1 MKKLKL
7 LSLIL
12 VIMAGVMCFSACEFG
27 FNGNQVLEVKS
38 DSMAPAMKRGDKI
51 VVKESGDYGN
61 GDIVVF
67 VYEQNITVCHR
78 IIFTFIDNQ
87 DVFYICK
94 GDNVQNLD
102 GSKADGKWRDDAKYI
117 ENLVYGGATLS
128 EIVADCGLLIQV
140 IQKDQICGEV
150 ISIIKK

>member
-12 VIMAGVMCFSACEFG
+12 VIMAGVMCFSACEFSL
-27 FNGNQVLEVKS
+27 FGNQYLEVKS
-38 DSMAPAMKRGDKI
+38 DSMAPAMKTGDMV
-51 VVKESGDYGN
+51 VVKEKEEYGN
-61 GDIVVF
+61 GDIIVF
-67 VYEQNITVCHR
+67 VHGQNITVCHR

-102 GSKADGKWRDDAKYI
+102 GTKADGKWNDDARYI

-128 EIVADCGLLIQV
+128 DIVKDYGMLIQV
-140 IQKDQICGEV
+140 VEKDQIQGEV
-150 ISIIKK
+150 INIIKK